1 MSWKAKPM
9 AEENARGHG
18 GSDYSAARKACGKYV
33 HGEEGDLSAKLED
46 ALRSG
51 WSIEALKAY
60 ALSIWQQSA
69 SHDVTDAAWRLA
81 VEFADSNGCSGG
93 RDFLKRFSAN
103 PERYFARPTA
113 QRRGVTSERTESRFP
128 CPLSSPLQSRRT
140 TSREN
145 EGHERD

>member
-18 GSDYSAARKACGKYV
+18 SSDYSAARRACGKYA

-60 ALSIWQQSA
+60 AFSIWQQSA
-69 SHDVTDAAWRLA
+69 SHDVSDAAWRLA

-103 PERYFARPTA
+103 PERYFVPTDSPA
-113 QRRGVTSERTESRFP
+113 APITISNRAAEIVIQSEASAATRASAIH
-128 CPLSSPLQSRRT
+128 SA
-140 TSREN
+140 
-145 EGHERD
+145 D